1 MQNFYSIPVSR
12 NPYSYFAYFT
22 CATCKIHDKKSNLN
36 GHALYRIMLTTKMA
50 QLKNRIAVICTLLI
64 CTQLYDFRKRTD
76 WLLHYSL
83 YDYYNICVVVIDAVD
98 IDGDDDVVCIL
109 TASLYDRMYDEG

>member
-1 MQNFYSIPVSR
+1 MHPPF
-12 NPYSYFAYFT
+12 
-22 CATCKIHDKKSNLN
+22 
-36 GHALYRIMLTTKMA
+36 
-50 QLKNRIAVICTLLI
+50 LI

-76 WLLHYSL
+76 WLLHHSL
-83 YDYYNICVVVIDAVD
+83 VVIDAVD